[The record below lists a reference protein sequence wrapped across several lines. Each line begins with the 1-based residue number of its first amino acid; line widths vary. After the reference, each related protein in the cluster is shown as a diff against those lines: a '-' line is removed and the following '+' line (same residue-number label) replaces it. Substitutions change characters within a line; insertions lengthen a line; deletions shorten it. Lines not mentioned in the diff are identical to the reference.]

1 MSNRRRRLTG
11 VVTGTK
17 MMKTVTVRVDRS
29 YRHPLYGKVVRAS
42 KSFLVHDEIG
52 CRLGDRVQIVDS
64 RPISK
69 QKRWAVEV
77 VLTKASETEIEA
89 RQVVEAAPV
98 LEAEE

>member
-17 MMKTVTVRVDRS
+17 MTKTVTVRVDRS
-29 YRHPLYGKVVRAS
+29 YRHPLYGKVVRTS

-52 CRLGDRVQIVDS
+52 CRLGDRVQIVES

-89 RQVVEAAPV
+89 RQVVEAVPV

>member
-29 YRHPLYGKVVRAS
+29 YRHPLYGKVVRTS

-52 CRLGDRVQIVDS
+52 CRLGDRVQIVES

>member
-1 MSNRRRRLTG
+1 MSSRRRRLTG

-29 YRHPLYGKVVRAS
+29 YRHPLYGKVVRTS

-52 CRLGDRVQIVDS
+52 CRLGDRVQIVES

-89 RQVVEAAPV
+89 RQVVEAVPV